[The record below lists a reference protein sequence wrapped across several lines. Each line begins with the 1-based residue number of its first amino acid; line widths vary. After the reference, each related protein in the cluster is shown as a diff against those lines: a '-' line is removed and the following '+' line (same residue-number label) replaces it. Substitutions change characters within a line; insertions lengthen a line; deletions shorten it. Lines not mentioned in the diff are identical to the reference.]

1 MKRYGKKLNKVL
13 FLDID
18 GVLNGYDIFQ
28 SKRPYPLSEFNEE
41 KVNILN
47 SLFEEIPDLKL
58 VLSSSWRFFDGIE
71 NIVKASGISKELF
84 SITPY
89 SEKSRGDEI
98 KQWIKDFNK
107 PCIYC
112 IVDDIDDFYDDQ
124 KDSIVFTNPNI
135 GITEKDVEKIK
146 LILNG

>member
-18 GVLNGYDIFQ
+18 GVLNGYDIFK

-58 VLSSSWRFFDGIE
+58 VLSSSWRFCDGIE
-71 NIVKASGISKELF
+71 NIIKASGISKELY

-89 SEKSRGDEI
+89 SVRNRGDEI
-98 KQWIKDFNK
+98 KQWLNANE

-112 IVDDIDDFYDDQ
+112 IVDDVDDFYDDQ